1 MLGFLQHLRH
11 EDGSGHGSVEGLGS
25 AAEVGDGDGVGDA
38 LPDLRGE
45 ATALVAHH
53 EYGATGERRQ
63 GRQGAPEVLPVQ
75 QGSHNGKAAGGE
87 VGGKVGIEHSGAE
100 IKLCEFTGFV
110 PAMVP

>member
-1 MLGFLQHLRH
+1 M
-11 EDGSGHGSVEGLGS
+11 
-25 AAEVGDGDGVGDA
+25 
-38 LPDLRGE
+38 RGE

-53 EYGATGERRQ
+53 EYGATGERTE
-63 GRQGAPEVLPVQ
+63 GRRGAPEVLPVQ
-75 QGSHNGKAAGGE
+75 QGSHNGKAEGGE